1 MVANLK
7 SDFRLAIL
15 CISSVYF
22 SGVVFQTIKDSKYID
37 NCVLDFVY
45 YNVI

>member
-1 MVANLK
+1 MANLK
-7 SDFRLAIL
+7 LDFRLAIL
-15 CISSVYF
+15 CIISSVYF

-37 NCVLDFVY
+37 SCVLDFVY

>member
-1 MVANLK
+1 MANLK
-7 SDFRLAIL
+7 SSFRLAIL

-22 SGVVFQTIKDSKYID
+22 SGVVFQTIKDSKYVYS
-37 NCVLDFVY
+37 CVLDFVY